1 MGGAVHQGVVQ
12 ELFMAI
18 KKGDPDT
25 VRSMLDAGWRIEAS
39 QALYMY
45 LARLPDPLIPPYI
58 QRLVLGRIFGYS
70 GGSEIKHRVEHIF
83 NNYNNDKCNNNYKN
97 NILIIIFE
105 RWCKQKIYI

>member
-12 ELFMAI
+12 ELFTAI

-45 LARLPDPLIPPYI
+45 LARLPDPLIPVSI
-58 QRLVLGRIFGYS
+58 QRLVLGKIFGYI
-70 GGSEIKHRVEHIF
+70 GGFGIIDQVGYIF
-83 NNYNNDKCNNNYKN
+83 NNNKNTNNSSRSS
-97 NILIIIFE
+97 LSSRF
-105 RWCKQKIYI
+105 KIGPAAKAHPRRE